1 MEVEDNSQEE
11 VKEVEE
17 EEEDVFK
24 LGVVNSYGSQEVQKL
39 EHGVRYNFSSK

>member
-17 EEEDVFK
+17 EDDVFK